1 MISVALYMLCSSSM
15 LVVNKVAISLFP
27 AENLLLILQ
36 LASSAAFLWIMG
48 KLKTFPVDPLA
59 MDKLKQSWL
68 VASVFLLN
76 IYTNVMALKSCNVET
91 VIVFRSLTTVF
102 IAVGDARVLQ
112 GKQGPN
118 LSVLA
123 SLLAIVV
130 CAVCYVRS
138 ESKDVIQPRSYFWLL
153 AYMLA
158 QTADC
163 LYIKHNVNTVNMSSW
178 GRSYYNNVLALGP
191 LAIPWMLSEDE
202 NLEHLSQQGALGFLP
217 LLAVFLSCLLGL
229 CISVAAF
236 HCRRQVS
243 ATSYSVIGNM
253 NKILTIMINYSIWKK
268 HASEM
273 GLFWLFGCLLS
284 GYAYS
289 VVQDK

>member
-1 MISVALYMLCSSSM
+1 
-15 LVVNKVAISLFP
+15 
-27 AENLLLILQ
+27 
-36 LASSAAFLWIMG
+36 MG
-48 KLKTFPVDPLA
+48 KLKTFPVTSRGHGVSFDRVCSQVDPLA

-202 NLEHLSQQGALGFLP
+202 NLEHLSQQVCSWTGRESEEEEGGEEEGEEEERKRGRA
-217 LLAVFLSCLLGL
+217 
-229 CISVAAF
+229 
-236 HCRRQVS
+236 RRGGERKWKEKVEENPTEERRKEDCS
-243 ATSYSVIGNM
+243 AGDADIG
-253 NKILTIMINYSIWKK
+253 
-268 HASEM
+268 
-273 GLFWLFGCLLS
+273 
-284 GYAYS
+284 
-289 VVQDK
+289 